1 MSKVYSIQDLNALP
15 LLEQYNYFGLFDQGG
30 GVIIP
35 FNSNKVPGSTRLREI
50 EKRLLSAGCLDGYYI
65 IKCKNSPGVKVVSD
79 NFTFYKG
86 EKLSEGT
93 PAPIIQA
100 APQQFS
106 PEVLSYESALKLQV
120 EVERLKLENTNLRRQ
135 VSDLETELANLETEK
150 ETLSEN
156 AAPGM
161 WENAKSFLSELVQ
174 MGAPLLDKHFELK
187 EKQLSLRAMEL
198 QGRINMRPQGPGPQA
213 PQSNPTGQHKITFED
228 QIMSYK
234 EEDPDTYESLANIYN
249 SATSQEDFLKNVKLF
264 DPEIFKIFT
273 NGK

>member
-1 MSKVYSIQDLNALP
+1 MNKVYNISELNALP
-15 LLEQYNYFGLFDQGG
+15 LLDQYSYFALFDQGG
-30 GVIIP
+30 GMIIP

-50 EKRLLSAGCLDGYYI
+50 EKRLLSAGCLDGYYML
-65 IKCKNSPGVKVVSD
+65 KCKNSPGTKVVSD

-86 EKLSEGT
+86 EKLAEGT
-93 PAPIIQA
+93 PAPMIQA
-100 APQQFS
+100 AQQFS

-120 EVERLKLENTNLRRQ
+120 EVERLKIENSNLRRQ
-135 VSDLETELANLETEK
+135 VNDLETEIANIETEK

-187 EKQLSLRAMEL
+187 EKQLSLKAMEL
-198 QGRINMRPQGPGPQA
+198 QNRLNMRPPAPTATPGT
-213 PQSNPTGQHKITFED
+213 NPATQQKNKFED
-228 QIMSYK
+228 IIMSYR
-234 EEDPDTYESLANIYN
+234 EEDPDTYESLAKIYN
-249 SATSQEDFLKNVKLF
+249 SATSVEDFLRNVQTFNPDIHKSF
-264 DPEIFKIFT
+264 I